1 MGMGGALTILCAFDF
16 AFNVS
21 KLEDSITK
29 DLRIKS
35 FPIAAPRTGNQAFHN
50 AFEKLEQI
58 HCDRLVIDLDQ
69 VPKIPRPFMGYKH
82 VGRKIKLCDSKDL
95 TRLDKINPTK
105 IHHYSNY
112 LKSILVTREKFIQ
125 AQIEENSKNS

>member
-1 MGMGGALTILCAFDF
+1 M
-16 AFNVS
+16 
-21 KLEDSITK
+21 
-29 DLRIKS
+29 
-35 FPIAAPRTGNQAFHN
+35 
-50 AFEKLEQI
+50 EQI

-112 LKSILVTREKFIQ
+112 LKSILGRGINLFRSFRILNLAIIYNHFFIRLFFIESLNSFEVTREKFIQ
-125 AQIEENSKNS
+125 AQIEENSKNSIPL